1 MTSSAGGNFETFL
14 RHEEQMAVNDFSRYH
29 RHLETGAAQELFP
42 DTETGKYFPQ
52 QVVAGELAGNL
63 VQSLLRFAQ
72 LFGHQLAGAIIL

>member
-42 DTETGKYFPQ
+42 DTETGKMAQRPGFRRT
-52 QVVAGELAGNL
+52 
-63 VQSLLRFAQ
+63 RFR
-72 LFGHQLAGAIIL
+72 